1 VRGWPATIA
10 GFASRLLDGVVCA
23 LLLVIVLI
31 TLAQVAARYLF
42 GSSFIWSEELTRLL
56 HVWMV
61 MLAAVKASHMRIEF
75 LKDRLG
81 RAGQMALDVVAGAVS
96 LAVLAIMVR
105 YAASLAAFTAGDRYT
120 GLDLSV
126 MYVFL
131 AVVAGGSLWGLAIV
145 VRGSA
150 MLRR

>member
-23 LLLVIVLI
+23 LLLVIVLV
-31 TLAQVAARYLF
+31 TLAQVAARYVF

-81 RAGQMALDVVAGAVS
+81 RGGQVALDILAGGVS
-96 LAVLAIMVR
+96 LAVLAILVR
-105 YAASLAAFTAGDRYT
+105 YAASLTAYTAGDRYT

-131 AVVAGGSLWGLAIV
+131 AVVVGGSLWGLTIA
-145 VRGSA
+145 VRGVA
-150 MLRR
+150 TLRR